1 MSRVIAIDT
10 PSTRL
15 QVQQQKTTL
24 QIAQIFERAVTIEKT
39 ENTITVVPQSSYT
52 VLELHN
58 DEIRIEPVQA
68 VTHIEIAQGLQGEKG
83 DKGDPGSGVMVWQG
97 SYDAA
102 VTYSEN
108 DGVSYAGS
116 SYICTTESTGN
127 LPTDTDYWDLLA
139 SKGDTGGKGDKGE
152 TGATG
157 PQGPAGADGQDG
169 AQGPQ
174 GIQGIQGPAGADGK
188 DGADGAPGPQGEQGP
203 TGPQG
208 LQGETGETGPQGPQ
222 GETGPQGIQGETGL
236 TGLQGPQGATGVDG
250 AQGPQGL
257 QGNDGADGADGINGI
272 DGTNGTNG
280 LDGDN
285 AYCYIAYSSDASGTA
300 FTTTFDPALDY
311 IAILST
317 DTAIPSP
324 QASDFAGLWKNYK
337 GAEGADGLDGSN
349 GTNGADGSDGAPGSV
364 WYSGTGAPGAGVG
377 IDGDYYLNDAN
388 GDVYYKSG
396 TWGRNRQSHRR
407 SRV

>member
-127 LPTDTDYWDLLA
+127 LPTDTDYWI
-139 SKGDTGGKGDKGE
+139 SSHPRE
-152 TGATG
+152 
-157 PQGPAGADGQDG
+157 
-169 AQGPQ
+169 
-174 GIQGIQGPAGADGK
+174 IQGGRETKVRPAQPGHKVLPVPMVRMELRARKEYKEYRVLRERTERMAPTELQAHRGSRVQPVRKAFRERQERLAHK
-188 DGADGAPGPQGEQGP
+188 DHRARLDPRGFKGNWTDWTPGS
-203 TGPQG
+203 
-208 LQGETGETGPQGPQ
+208 
-222 GETGPQGIQGETGL
+222 
-236 TGLQGPQGATGVDG
+236 A
-250 AQGPQGL
+250 
-257 QGNDGADGADGINGI
+257 
-272 DGTNGTNG
+272 
-280 LDGDN
+280 
-285 AYCYIAYSSDASGTA
+285 
-300 FTTTFDPALDY
+300 
-311 IAILST
+311 
-317 DTAIPSP
+317 
-324 QASDFAGLWKNYK
+324 
-337 GAEGADGLDGSN
+337 
-349 GTNGADGSDGAPGSV
+349 GSD
-364 WYSGTGAPGAGVG
+364 
-377 IDGDYYLNDAN
+377 
-388 GDVYYKSG
+388 
-396 TWGRNRQSHRR
+396 WG
-407 SRV
+407 